1 MRNVISKK
9 LRNLRINN
17 RLTKVQ
23 VAEKLGI
30 TISAYGYYEF
40 GYIEPNIEILN
51 KIADLYNVSV
61 DYLLANTEDTVKPII
76 NK

>member
-30 TISAYGYYEF
+30 TISAYGYYKF